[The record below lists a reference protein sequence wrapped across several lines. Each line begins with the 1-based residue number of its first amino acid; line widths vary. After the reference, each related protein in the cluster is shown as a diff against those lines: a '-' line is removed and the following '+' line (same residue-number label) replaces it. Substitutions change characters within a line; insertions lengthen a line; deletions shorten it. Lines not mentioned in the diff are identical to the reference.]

1 MVEAMNEEAALK
13 ARKHPPVSAG
23 IRLTNFYPRYGEAND
38 QVDRITG
45 IYPVSFQRIVPR
57 YRLST
62 SETRDLGTGP
72 AFDVVPSGISYSR
85 PAAQETRR
93 PLLPHWK
100 GRNVDLLA

>member
-1 MVEAMNEEAALK
+1 MEEAV
-13 ARKHPPVSAG
+13 ARQAGRNPVRNTHAGSAA
-23 IRLTNFYPRYGEAND
+23 RLTNFYPRYNGAND

-72 AFDVVPSGISYSR
+72 AFDTVPSGPHYF
-85 PAAQETRR
+85 RR
-93 PLLPHWK
+93 SARVRRNPLPPWQ
-100 GRNVDLLA
+100 GRRIDLLA

>member
-1 MVEAMNEEAALK
+1 MNEETALK
-13 ARKHPPVSAG
+13 ARKPPSTSPGV
-23 IRLTNFYPRYGEAND
+23 RLTNFYPRYGEDND

-72 AFDVVPSGISYSR
+72 AFDVVPSGSSVAR
-85 PAAQETRR
+85 PVRQEARKR
-93 PLLPHWK
+93 FLPPWK
-100 GRNVDLLA
+100 GRNIDLLA